1 MPRFLFRDDTATVGT
16 INLDY
21 RSLYL
26 HFECG
31 TFIYNNQVVRSVEKD
46 FQDTLRKCQKVTVT
60 DLRKRSLFE
69 KVAGRVLRLIAPLM

>member
-1 MPRFLFRDDTATVGT
+1 MGTVGT

-31 TFIYNNQVVRSVEKD
+31 CWMYGCGALQDLKSDYLAMLDKCAPYTEEDCRRVRWPVR
-46 FQDTLRKCQKVTVT
+46 LM
-60 DLRKRSLFE
+60 RSLL
-69 KVAGRVLRLIAPLM
+69 RVFAPLM